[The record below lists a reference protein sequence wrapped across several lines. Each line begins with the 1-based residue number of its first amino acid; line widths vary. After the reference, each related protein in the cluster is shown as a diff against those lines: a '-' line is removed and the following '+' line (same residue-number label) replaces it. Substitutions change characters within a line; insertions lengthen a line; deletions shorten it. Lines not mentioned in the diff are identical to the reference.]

1 MDKYTVVCDIA
12 QLKVCVSIAV
22 DGIDEL
28 VAQANKAFGLG
39 ADFVEFRFDFFKP
52 DLVMLAAESVDG
64 VKNRAVFTLRSV
76 SQGGKFS
83 GTEEERMRLLRK
95 LAEKRPMLVDVELET
110 LQKNDNLADYLE
122 LASIPVLVSWHDFE
136 GTPATED
143 LSKILTEM
151 RLYSNYAK
159 IVTMAKSVSDSLRLL
174 DLYENAIGLYPIIFA
189 MGEPGVLTRVLCTM
203 YGAPFTYAAL
213 ETAVAPGQLTVA
225 QMRKLYDRIG
235 RRR

>member
-1 MDKYTVVCDIA
+1 LDKYTVVCDIA

-28 VAQANKAFGLG
+28 MAQANKAFGLG

-52 DLVMLAAESVDG
+52 DLVMPAAESVDG

-122 LASIPVLVSWHDFE
+122 LANIPVLVSWHNFE

-189 MGEPGVLTRVLCTM
+189 MGEAGVLTRVLCTM

-235 RRR
+235 RKP